1 MVKTIIKAFI
11 IGSTMM
17 VPGLS
22 GGSMAMVLSIYADL
36 INALSDF
43 RKDIKKNLAFLA
55 TFCASALVGMFL
67 LAKPILSII
76 ERFPIV
82 SMYFFIGLVVGSI
95 PTIFK
100 SAKVD
105 KLNFKDILA
114 FIVGLVIVLSI
125 GALPEGLFT
134 FTEISFIQVL
144 IQMVGGFVVAI
155 GFMLPGISLSY
166 LLLVLGL
173 YSYILEHVASLN
185 ILPLIPFALGFGL
198 GCILT
203 VKGLKKALEQ
213 YPRISYLTILGFL
226 TGSLVPVYPGLPN
239 TAVEWGLSIVLFII
253 GVLAIY
259 FLSKIEQSKEAL
271 VSDTM

>member
-43 RKDIKKNLAFLA
+43 RKDIKKNLTFLA
-55 TFCASALVGMFL
+55 TFCISALVGMFL

-95 PTIFK
+95 PTIYR

-105 KLNFKDILA
+105 KLNFKDIAA
-114 FIVGLVIVLSI
+114 FLLGLVIVLSI
-125 GALPEGLFT
+125 GALPEGLLT
-134 FTEISFIQVL
+134 FTELNFTQVL

-173 YSYILEHVASLN
+173 YSYILEHVAALN

-213 YPRISYLTILGFL
+213 YPRFSYLMILGFL

-239 TAVEWGLSIVLFII
+239 TKVEWGLSIVLFII

-271 VSDTM
+271 VE